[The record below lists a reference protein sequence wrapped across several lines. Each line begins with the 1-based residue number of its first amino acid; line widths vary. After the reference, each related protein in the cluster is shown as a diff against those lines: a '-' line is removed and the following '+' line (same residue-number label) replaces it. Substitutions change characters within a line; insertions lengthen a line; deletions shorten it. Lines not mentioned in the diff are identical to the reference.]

1 MEFVFVGGFVFFV
14 CLFFNTAVSLSFFC
28 FVLFFFLSAVQ
39 FALRAASLPHWSE
52 KLYPFASQLSLEK
65 TL

>member
-1 MEFVFVGGFVFFV
+1 VGGFVFFV
-14 CLFFNTAVSLSFFC
+14 CLFFNTAVSLRFFFC
-28 FVLFFFLSAVQ
+28 CFVFCFLFFLSAVQ